1 MEIQKNDHRRHA
13 GKYKD
18 EILHISDGKTEEF
31 ADFLRMG
38 FLSKTTPDRP
48 STPHTQDQGIPQA
61 ATTINEN

>member
-38 FLSKTTPDRP
+38 FL
-48 STPHTQDQGIPQA
+48 
-61 ATTINEN
+61 